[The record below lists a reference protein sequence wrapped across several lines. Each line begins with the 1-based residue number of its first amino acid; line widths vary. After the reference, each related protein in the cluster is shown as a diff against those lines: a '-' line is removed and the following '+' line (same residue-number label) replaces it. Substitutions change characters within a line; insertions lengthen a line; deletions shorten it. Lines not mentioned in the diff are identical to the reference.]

1 MSVTPA
7 PIIVNL
13 TDLLTTIFIP
23 LLLGIS
29 GWVAFFY
36 QYFSDKP
43 RIRGKILQV
52 MYGQFPNPIKPSEQL
67 TSFVLFL
74 YLTNTRKNAVHLQR
88 YDLEVDY
95 GKGFKKMQIVRGIP
109 ENMNISFESNS
120 GKISIPNFN
129 KGLIYKHSK
138 PIEFGVPFYGY
149 LLFAGDIKYYQQ
161 KGRRFRISITDVF
174 DHKHVFIANPEKHFI
189 DIFNLQ
195 ELFGIKIPVNAEIK
209 DKRGNMPTNQSIN
222 IVTGNEVT

>member
-52 MYGQFPNPIKPSEQL
+52 MYGQFPNPIKTSEQL
-67 TSFVLFL
+67 TSF
-74 YLTNTRKNAVHLQR
+74 R
-88 YDLEVDY
+88 
-95 GKGFKKMQIVRGIP
+95 I
-109 ENMNISFESNS
+109 ISLIEQTQGRTQF
-120 GKISIPNFN
+120 
-129 KGLIYKHSK
+129 IYKGM
-138 PIEFGVPFYGY
+138 I
-149 LLFAGDIKYYQQ
+149 
-161 KGRRFRISITDVF
+161 
-174 DHKHVFIANPEKHFI
+174 
-189 DIFNLQ
+189 
-195 ELFGIKIPVNAEIK
+195 
-209 DKRGNMPTNQSIN
+209 
-222 IVTGNEVT
+222 